1 MLHRLCK
8 NLGSAWGKNNPSV
21 AISQLLPW
29 GICRESTDL
38 GRKEAAKYV
47 LWGPHGVALRHF
59 LRNEVPAPGL
69 VPVMAGPIMPSN
81 SASGTGAHITVFVPK
96 RYPKRYP

>member
-59 LRNEVPAPGL
+59 LRNEVPAAGL
-69 VPVMAGPIMPSN
+69 VPIMPEKGREMR
-81 SASGTGAHITVFVPK
+81 SGGNLLVTLAWGAIQPC
-96 RYPKRYP
+96 RLYP